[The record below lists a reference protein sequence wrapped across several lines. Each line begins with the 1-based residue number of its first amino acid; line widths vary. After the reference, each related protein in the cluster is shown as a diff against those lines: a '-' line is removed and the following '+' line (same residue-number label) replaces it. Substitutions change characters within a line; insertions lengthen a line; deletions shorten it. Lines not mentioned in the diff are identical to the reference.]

1 MHILARRCR
10 SSCGTDAS
18 SVPLPPGHPGRDIGS
33 LGPAVPQV
41 PYAIKER
48 LLSARSGARRSVTSL
63 EDMIEQDRAIVR
75 VHAVPPGRPAR
86 RTLGHLQRMSITR
99 QIGDGMFK

>member
-1 MHILARRCR
+1 VQL
-10 SSCGTDAS
+10 
-18 SVPLPPGHPGRDIGS
+18 PLGHPGPDIGS

-48 LLSARSGARRSVTSL
+48 LLSARSGARRSGTSL

-75 VHAVPPGRPAR
+75 VHAVPLVLHKRRTLPSGRPAR